1 MVKACTNMPME
12 IDMRVIGR
20 RINKLA
26 MDSISLIMAV
36 SMKAN
41 GLAVFRKDKAHLY
54 TQILIPKT

>member
-1 MVKACTNMPME
+1 MPME